1 MFVRDIMTRPVAHV
15 ALDDSLDTIRR
26 VFEERRFH
34 HVIVVHER
42 RLVGIISDR
51 DLLRHVSPFAGTP
64 SERSLDAAS
73 LRRRAHQIMTRAVR
87 TIAPVATVEEAA
99 RMLLSHGISC
109 LPVVEDGDRCIGIV
123 TTRDLLRSLV
133 PPTAASADAAAA

>member
-1 MFVRDIMTRPVAHV
+1 VHV

-34 HVIVVHER
+34 HVIVMHER
-42 RLVGIISDR
+42 RIVGVISDR

-73 LRRRAHQIMTRAVR
+73 LRRRAHQIMTRAFC
-87 TIAPVATVEEAA
+87 TIAPDATVEDAA
-99 RMLLSHGISC
+99 RMLLSQGISC
-109 LPVVEDGDRCIGIV
+109 VPVVEDDRCIGIV

-133 PPTAASADAAAA
+133 PPASTAAAAAA